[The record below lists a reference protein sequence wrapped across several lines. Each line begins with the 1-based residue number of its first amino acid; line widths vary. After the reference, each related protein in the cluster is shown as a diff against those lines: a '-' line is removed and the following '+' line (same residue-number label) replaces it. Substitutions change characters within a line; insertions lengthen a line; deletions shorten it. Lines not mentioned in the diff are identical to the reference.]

1 MFRAVDCQGYAGGFT
16 LGMVQAGFKLVG
28 KREMKG
34 GFGVAN
40 CEVNRHL
47 LGHSWQTETSA
58 PHEWS
63 VVDADVVFGNPPC
76 SGWSAMSA
84 KHFRGGASPVL
95 SCTYALVDYA
105 SRVMPQVV
113 VFESVQQAFTH
124 RDGLPT
130 MRALRSHLEG
140 ATNERWDLYHVLHNA
155 YAVGGGAFRK
165 RYFWVASRIPFGV
178 SYVHPTR
185 LPLLM
190 DVIGDLAGL
199 PQSWQPQ
206 PYDTQ
211 WPHPW
216 AEARRSATS
225 HVDGHR
231 AVDNPL
237 TRRVADLLAAV
248 DWYPGDHLATVAKR
262 YFDKFGRLPTSWAAT
277 EAKHVANDWFMG
289 YTTPIRWKGDE
300 PARVITGGSLYTVVH
315 PTLNRTITH
324 REAARILG
332 FPDDWLLAPLKDT
345 PGLAATH
352 GKGITVDCGR
362 WIGYWISEAL
372 HGRPGD
378 FGGTQLGDREFVID
392 VTNGH
397 KQSLIQSDLTPLV
410 RNALKRNLSPT
421 TGGKIKMT
429 EPTPEATAESTEAA
443 KKGRPRP
450 DVTIQQDEQAFNAL
464 AGDGLTKDELATAI
478 GVESNKAYLSLYRLR
493 RDGRIHKT
501 KVAGKTGYVWKQGT
515 APVAEAPAET
525 PVAI

>member
-1 MFRAVDCQGYAGGFT
+1 MFHAVDCQGYAGGFT

-34 GFGVAN
+34 GFGVPN

-47 LGHSWQTETSA
+47 LGNDWKTEVGA

-63 VVDADVVFGNPPC
+63 TVDADVVFGNPPC

-124 RDGLPT
+124 KDGLPT
-130 MRALRSHLEG
+130 MRALRAYLEDK
-140 ATNERWDLYHVLHNA
+140 TSERWDLYHVLHNA
-155 YAVGGGAFRK
+155 YSVGGAAQRK

-178 SYVHPTR
+178 TYVPPTG
-185 LPLLM
+185 LPVLM
-190 DVIGDLAGL
+190 DVIGDLASL
-199 PQSWQPQ
+199 TQTWESQS
-206 PYDTQ
+206 YDSE

-216 AEARRSATS
+216 AASRRSALAR
-225 HVDGHR
+225 VDGHQ

-237 TRRVADLLAAV
+237 TRRVGDLLAAV
-248 DWYPGDHLATVAKR
+248 DWHPGDHLATVARR
-262 YFDKFGRLPTSWAAT
+262 YYDTFGCLPPSWAAT
-277 EAKHVANDWFMG
+277 EAKHVAKDFFMG
-289 YTTPIRWKGDE
+289 YTTPIRWKGSE

-332 FPDDWLLAPLKDT
+332 FPDDWQLAPLRTT

-362 WIGYWISEAL
+362 WIGQQIERAL
-372 HGRPGD
+372 SGCPGD
-378 FGGTQLGDREFVID
+378 FRGFPLDDREFVID
-392 VTNGH
+392 VTNGY
-397 KQSLIQSDLTPLV
+397 KQSLVQSDLTSTV
-410 RNALKRNLSPT
+410 RNALKKQSI
-421 TGGKIKMT
+421 TGGKMT
-429 EPTPEATAESTEAA
+429 EPTPETPAPDTET
-443 KKGRPRP
+443 KSKGRPRP
-450 DVTIQQDEQAFNAL
+450 DATVQQDEAAFNAL
-464 AGDGLTKDELATAI
+464 AGDGLTKDELATALNVPN
-478 GVESNKAYLSLYRLR
+478 GKAYLSLYRLR

-501 KVAGKTGYVWKQGT
+501 KVEGKTGYVWVQG
-515 APVAEAPAET
+515 EAPAEQPAAEA